1 MNKQEFRK
9 LIREEIRKVISE
21 VGGATNTNATY
32 KVDIITSDFTPE
44 EVKAV
49 SGDPMMIAKA
59 LKKRALKGLEPDDF
73 DAEFIKAHK
82 LDNDT
87 YIVSTGE
94 ETATIVG
101 KPSSKLYGQFWSLLQ
116 SGDMARAKKMW
127 YQMDKASLKAQEID
141 ETTQMK

>member
-1 MNKQEFRK
+1 MKPQEFRK
-9 LIREEIRKVISE
+9 LIREEIRRVMSE
-21 VGGATNTNATY
+21 VDGAPNTNATY
-32 KVDIITSDFTPE
+32 KVDIITSDFDPE

-59 LKKRALKGLEPDDF
+59 LKKMALKGLEPDDF

-94 ETATIVG
+94 ETATVVG
-101 KPSSKLYGQFWSLLQ
+101 KPTSKMYGKFWSLLQ
-116 SGDMARAKKMW
+116 SGDIAKAEKMW
-127 YQMDKASLKAQEID
+127 YQMDKASLKAQEL
-141 ETTQMK
+141 